1 MLEAA
6 PPPGIPGTPEPSA
19 IMFQK
24 ILIANRGEIALRI
37 IRACRELGCR
47 TVAVYSEADRDSLH
61 VRFAD
66 QSVCIGP
73 PAPADSYL
81 KTANIISAAEI
92 TDAEAIHPGYGFLAE
107 NPRFAEVCESCNI
120 KFIGPSPGAIEL
132 MGDKCKARETMKKA
146 GVPVTPGS
154 DGPLESKEHAIELA
168 REIGYPVFLKAAG
181 GGGGRGLR
189 VAHTDVSLAQAYTM
203 AEQEANNAF
212 GNPQLYL
219 EKFIVRP
226 RHLEIQILADE
237 HGHIIHLGERD
248 CTLQRRF
255 QKLLEE
261 SPGPGLSRKLRERMA
276 RAAVRCA
283 EKSGYTSAGTVEFLL
298 DGEGNFYFSEVNAR
312 IQVEHPVTECRT
324 GVDIVKEQIRI
335 AAGEP
340 LRYRQDD
347 IVFNGHAIECRIN
360 AEDSTNNFRP
370 SPGRL
375 EVFNV
380 PGGMGIRVDTHA
392 YPEYLI
398 PPHYDSL
405 IAKIIA
411 TGRDR
416 EEAIRR
422 MLRAL
427 EEFVV
432 MGVPTTVPFH
442 QRILTD
448 RMFREG
454 KIHTQYV
461 DELLKTTA

>member
-1 MLEAA
+1 
-6 PPPGIPGTPEPSA
+6 
-19 IMFQK
+19 MFGK

-73 PAPADSYL
+73 PSPAQSYL
-81 KTANIISAAEI
+81 KTSQIISAAEI

-107 NPRFAEVCESCNI
+107 NARFAEVCESCNI
-120 KFIGPSPGAIEL
+120 KFIGPKPSAIEL
-132 MGDKCKARETMKKA
+132 MGDKAKARETMKKA
-146 GVPVTPGS
+146 GIPVTPGS
-154 DGPLESKEHAIELA
+154 DGPLESKEQAIELA

-189 VAHTDVSLAQAYTM
+189 MAHTDVSLAQAYTM
-203 AEQEANNAF
+203 AEQEANLAF

-219 EKFIVRP
+219 EKFVERP
-226 RHLEIQILADE
+226 RHVEFQILADE
-237 HGHIIHLGERD
+237 HGHVIHLGERD

-261 SPGPGLSRKLRERMA
+261 SPSPVLNRKLRERMA
-276 RAAVRCA
+276 RSAVRCV

-298 DGEGNFYFSEVNAR
+298 DQEGSFYFSETNAR
-312 IQVEHPVTECRT
+312 VQVEHPVTECRT
-324 GVDIVKEQIRI
+324 GIDIVKEQIRI

-347 IVFNGHAIECRIN
+347 VTFSGHAIECRIN
-360 AEDSTNNFRP
+360 AEDSTDNFRP
-370 SPGRL
+370 CPGRL
-375 EVFNV
+375 EVFNI
-380 PGGMGIRVDTHA
+380 PGGMGVRVDTHA
-392 YPEYLI
+392 YPEYQI

-405 IAKIIA
+405 LAKVIT

-432 MGVPTTVPFH
+432 IGVPTTIPFH

-454 KIHTQYV
+454 KLHTQYV
-461 DELLKTTA
+461 DELLKTG

>member
-1 MLEAA
+1 
-6 PPPGIPGTPEPSA
+6 
-19 IMFQK
+19 MFEK
-24 ILIANRGEIALRI
+24 ILIANRGEIALRV
-37 IRACRELGCR
+37 IRACREMGIR

-73 PAPADSYL
+73 PPPAESYL
-81 KTANIISAAEI
+81 KTSQVISAAEI

-107 NPRFAEVCESCNI
+107 NSRFAEVCESCNI
-120 KFIGPSPGAIEL
+120 KFIGPRPSAIDL
-132 MGDKCKARETMKKA
+132 MGDKSKARETMKKI
-146 GVPVTPGS
+146 GIPVTPGS
-154 DGPLESKEHAIELA
+154 DGPLESKEQAIELA

-203 AEQEANNAF
+203 AEQEANIAF

-219 EKFIVRP
+219 EKYIERP
-226 RHLEIQILADE
+226 RHVEFQILADE
-237 HGHIIHLGERD
+237 QGHVIHLGERD

-261 SPGPGLSRKLRERMA
+261 SPCPVLPRKVRERMA
-276 RAAVRCA
+276 RAATRCV
-283 EKSGYTSAGTVEFLL
+283 EKTGYTNAGTVEFLV
-298 DGEGNFYFSEVNAR
+298 DSDWGFYFSEMNAR
-312 IQVEHPVTECRT
+312 VQVEHPVTECRT
-324 GVDIVKEQIRI
+324 GIDIVKEQIRI
-335 AAGEP
+335 AAGEA

-347 IVFNGHAIECRIN
+347 VQFNGHAIECRIN

-370 SPGRL
+370 SPGKL
-375 EVFNV
+375 EVFNI
-380 PGGMGIRVDTHA
+380 PGGMGVRVDTHA
-392 YPEYLI
+392 YPEYVV

-405 IAKIIA
+405 LAKLIA

-416 EEAIRR
+416 EEAIQR

-432 MGVPTTVPFH
+432 IGVPTTIPFH
-442 QRILTD
+442 QRILRD
-448 RMFREG
+448 RMFRQG
-454 KIHTQYV
+454 KLHTQYV
-461 DELLKTTA
+461 DEILKAG

>member
-1 MLEAA
+1 
-6 PPPGIPGTPEPSA
+6 
-19 IMFQK
+19 MFQK
-24 ILIANRGEIALRI
+24 ILVANRGEIALRV
-37 IRACRELGCR
+37 IRACRELGVR

-73 PAPADSYL
+73 PSPAESYL
-81 KTANIISAAEI
+81 KTSQIISAAEI

-120 KFIGPSPGAIEL
+120 KFIGPKPSAIEL
-132 MGDKCKARETMKKA
+132 MGDKSRARETMKKA

-154 DGPLESKEHAIELA
+154 DGPLESKEQAIELA

-203 AEQEANNAF
+203 AEQEANIAF

-219 EKFIVRP
+219 EKYVERP
-226 RHLEIQILADE
+226 RHVEFQILADE

-261 SPGPGLSRKLRERMA
+261 SPCPIMTRKLRERMA
-276 RAAVRCA
+276 RSAVRCA

-298 DGEGNFYFSEVNAR
+298 DSQGNFFFSEMNAR

-324 GVDIVKEQIRI
+324 GVDLVKEQLRI

-347 IVFNGHAIECRIN
+347 IRFSGHAIECRIN
-360 AEDSTNNFRP
+360 AEDSNDNFRP

-375 EVFNV
+375 EVFNI
-380 PGGMGIRVDTHA
+380 PGGMGVRVDTHA
-392 YPEYLI
+392 FPEYVI
-398 PPHYDSL
+398 PPQYDSL
-405 IAKIIA
+405 LAKII
-411 TGRDR
+411 TVGRDR
-416 EEAIRR
+416 EEAIVR

-432 MGVPTTVPFH
+432 IGVPTTIPFH
-442 QRILTD
+442 QRILAD
-448 RMFREG
+448 RIFREG
-454 KIHTQYV
+454 RLHTQYV
-461 DELLKTTA
+461 DELVTAG